1 MLNAEESIINKT
13 MGHEF
18 NEIAAL
24 DDDDIDLAEAALI
37 IARDDEYPQ
46 LNIPHYVSELD
57 RFALDIDEHIH
68 NPNDA
73 EGIIAAMND
82 YLFKQ
87 QRFRGN
93 MDNYYDPRNS
103 LLNDVI
109 DRRCGI
115 PISLSI
121 VYLEVGQRLGLDLE
135 GVSFPGHF
143 LVRFNVGSGS
153 IILDPF
159 FGGISLGEEEL
170 EFRMAHFRGQESET
184 QGSLEELLE
193 PAGNKAILER
203 ILRNLRG
210 IYVQN
215 ETHDKALKTS
225 DRILLLAPDNP
236 YEYLFRGSIYHS
248 MECHQAALSDYK
260 TFLHMNPQADEA
272 ERIRGH
278 IIELQSAVRRLH

>member
-1 MLNAEESIINKT
+1 

-24 DDDDIDLAEAALI
+24 DDDQIDLAEAALI

-46 LNIPHYVSELD
+46 LNIPHYMSVLD

-159 FGGISLGEEEL
+159 FGGISLGEDEL
-170 EFRMAHFRGQESET
+170 EFRMARFSGRESSTAE
-184 QGSLEELLE
+184 QDSLEELLE

-248 MECHQAALSDYK
+248 MECHQAALSDYRI
-260 TFLHMNPQADEA
+260 FLDMNPQADEA

-278 IIELQSAVRRLH
+278 VIELQSAVRRLH

>member
-1 MLNAEESIINKT
+1 

-18 NEIAAL
+18 NEIVAL
-24 DDDDIDLAEAALI
+24 DDDEIDLAEAALI

-46 LNIPHYVSELD
+46 LNIPHYMSVLD
-57 RFALDIDEHIH
+57 RFALDIDERIH
-68 NPNDA
+68 SPNDA
-73 EGIIAAMND
+73 EGIIAAMNE

-121 VYLEVGQRLGLDLE
+121 VYLEVGHRLGLDLE

-159 FGGISLGEEEL
+159 FGGISLGEDEL
-170 EFRMAHFRGQESET
+170 EFRMAHFRGQESEE

-193 PAGNKAILER
+193 PASNKAILER

-210 IYVQN
+210 IYVQT
-215 ETHDKALKTS
+215 ETHHKALRTS

-248 MECHQAALSDYK
+248 IECHQAALSDYR
-260 TFLHMNPQADEA
+260 TFLDMNPLADEA

-278 IIELQSAVRRLH
+278 IIELQSAVRKLH

>member
-1 MLNAEESIINKT
+1 

-18 NEIAAL
+18 NEIVAL
-24 DDDDIDLAEAALI
+24 EDDEIDLAEAALI
-37 IARDDEYPQ
+37 LARDEYPQ
-46 LNIPHYVSELD
+46 LDVQHYMGILD
-57 RFALDIDEHIH
+57 QFALDIDKRITHT
-68 NPNDA
+68 NDA

-87 QRFRGN
+87 QRFHGN

-121 VYLEVGQRLGLDLE
+121 LYLEIGQRLGLDLE

-170 EFRMAHFRGQESET
+170 EFRIAHFKGQENED
-184 QGSLEELLE
+184 SLEDLLE
-193 PAGNKAILER
+193 PASNKAILER

-210 IYVQN
+210 IYMQN

-225 DRILLLAPDNP
+225 DRILLLTPDNP
-236 YEYLFRGSIYHS
+236 YEYLFRGSIYHTI
-248 MECHQAALSDYK
+248 ECHQAALSDYQK
-260 TFLHMNPQADEA
+260 FLLLNPQADEA

-278 IIELQSAVRRLH
+278 IIELQSAIRKLH

>member
-1 MLNAEESIINKT
+1 

-18 NEIAAL
+18 NEIVAL
-24 DDDDIDLAEAALI
+24 DDDEIDLAEAALL
-37 IARDDEYPQ
+37 IARDEYPQ
-46 LNIPHYVSELD
+46 LNIPHYVSLLD
-57 RFALDIDEHIH
+57 RFALDIDESIR

-73 EGIIAAMND
+73 EGIIATMND

-159 FGGISLGEEEL
+159 FGGISLGEDEL
-170 EFRMAHFRGQESET
+170 EFRMEHFHERGSVEP
-184 QGSLEELLE
+184 GSLEDLLE
-193 PAGNKAILER
+193 PASNKAILER
-203 ILRNLRG
+203 VLRNLRG
-210 IYVQN
+210 IYMQN
-215 ETHDKALKTS
+215 ETHDKALQTS

-236 YEYLFRGSIYHS
+236 YEYLFRGSIYHTI
-248 MECHQAALSDYK
+248 ECHQAALSDYK

-278 IIELQSAVRRLH
+278 IIELQSAVRKLH

>member
-1 MLNAEESIINKT
+1 

-18 NEIAAL
+18 NEIVAL
-24 DDDDIDLAEAALI
+24 DDEEIDLAEAALV
-37 IARDDEYPQ
+37 IARDEYPQ
-46 LNIPHYVSELD
+46 LNISHYMGEID

-73 EGIIAAMND
+73 EGIIATMND

-121 VYLEVGQRLGLDLE
+121 VYLEIGQRLGLDLE

-159 FGGISLGEEEL
+159 FGGISLGEDEL
-170 EFRMAHFRGQESET
+170 EFRMSHFRGQETEEE
-184 QGSLEELLE
+184 QGSLEDLLE
-193 PAGNKAILER
+193 PASNKAILER

-210 IYVQN
+210 IYMQT

-236 YEYLFRGSIYHS
+236 YEYLFRGSIYHTI
-248 MECHQAALSDYK
+248 ECHQAALSDYK
-260 TFLHMNPQADEA
+260 KFLHMNPQADEA

-278 IIELQSAVRRLH
+278 IIELQSAVRKLH